1 MGAMIPFGFVRE
13 ISDGSFLLPFSKTF
27 LLLYPDKHP
36 GEEKQLMS
44 ACCGPWAYFF
54 SHIVLLHPQGNHS
67 RWGVRWQKAPETVT
81 DEETTLSVGDG
92 LPVRSR
98 PKTCVCVCLYVH
110 EDVYSC
116 PVCGG
121 THVCACL

>member
-1 MGAMIPFGFVRE
+1 MGAMIPVGFVRE

-27 LLLYPDKHP
+27 LLLYPDQHP

-54 SHIVLLHPQGNHS
+54 SHIVLLHPRGNHS
-67 RWGVRWQKAPETVT
+67 RWGVRWQKALETVT
-81 DEETTLSVGDG
+81 DEDTTLSVGDG

-98 PKTCVCVCLYVH
+98 PMTCVCVC
-110 EDVYSC
+110 
-116 PVCGG
+116 
-121 THVCACL
+121 A